1 MDFKV
6 QDVVVEEGEAEVEA
20 GQEGEVL
27 VVEVEEVLVVEVE
40 EVGYIG
46 YNIFELQMK
55 GLCLKRRNPPYIFHR

>member
-40 EVGYIG
+40 EVGY
-46 YNIFELQMK
+46 NIFELQMK